1 MKRLHLFEFEDLEG
15 FPRFLRNYVTDFLQ
29 FVSNKFDIYKP
40 IIPILQK
47 GLEKAHTP
55 QIIDIASGGG
65 GGWLAL
71 SKHLFAEKPD
81 LKVILTDYFPNI
93 SAFRQMIDSSG
104 ENFEFI
110 EESVDA
116 CDVPQNLKGLRTQ
129 FLSFHHFAPEKA
141 VQILQN
147 AVDNNAPIA
156 IFEAQERSVIS
167 IIAMFIAPINVLVST
182 PSIRPFSLGRI
193 VFTYLIPIVPIVVC
207 WDGIVSAL
215 RTYSV
220 EEMKDLT
227 AKADSSNKFDWEIG
241 RVEQRGLPVLYL
253 LGYPQ
258 N

>member
-1 MKRLHLFEFEDLEG
+1 MKRLHLFEFEDLEW
-15 FPRFLRNYVTDFLQ
+15 FPKFLRNYVTDFLQ

-47 GLEKAHTP
+47 GLEKVQTP
-55 QIIDIASGGG
+55 QIVDIASGGG

-71 SKHLFAEKPD
+71 GKHLFAKKPD

-93 SAFRQMIDSSG
+93 SAFRQTVNSG
-104 ENFEFI
+104 DENFEFI
-110 EESVDA
+110 EQSVDA

-129 FLSFHHFAPEKA
+129 FLSFHHFSPEKA
-141 VQILQN
+141 VKILQN

-156 IFEAQERSVIS
+156 IFEAQERSFIS

-182 PSIRPFSLGRI
+182 PFIRPFSPGRI
-193 VFTYLIPIVPIVVC
+193 VFTYLIPVVPIVVC

-220 EEMKDLT
+220 DEMKDLT
-227 AKADSSNKFDWEIG
+227 AKADISKKFEWEIG

-253 LGYPQ
+253 LGYPK